1 MDFILLLINT
11 FWLIGLTLLVGWCLY
26 PRGFIHSALMINT
39 ILWIA
44 LGNATLVLV
53 GLLLVRLNYA
63 GENIFYLIPVIL
75 IYTIHNYLMV
85 CRMLHNLIYHF

>member
-53 GLLLVRLNYA
+53 GLL
-63 GENIFYLIPVIL
+63 
-75 IYTIHNYLMV
+75 
-85 CRMLHNLIYHF
+85 